1 MILEKLISGY
11 LEMCEF
17 QNNLDRKTVKAYRI
31 DLFQFSEFVGGENV
45 FYSKEMVVHYI
56 HYLNSKNYKVK
67 TVKRKIASVKA
78 FLSYLSYEEIIEM
91 NPFYKIR
98 LKMKEPLVLP
108 KTIPVEVLN
117 DLFQFVYDEKKGC
130 EVGSYKEKEITRDL
144 LVLELL
150 VGTGMRISELCSL
163 KKSDIDIK
171 ENSIK
176 IYGKGAKERVLP
188 VFNDSIWHLVK
199 EYEGLYGKSLSQND
213 YFFINKFNNKL
224 SDQSVRNMIAKYS
237 LRAGISIN
245 ITPHMFRHTF
255 ATMLLESNVDTR
267 YIQQLLGH
275 SNITTTQIYTHITS
289 NKKSEIMKLKNPRDK
304 LRVNKG

>member
-1 MILEKLISGY
+1 
-11 LEMCEF
+11 
-17 QNNLDRKTVKAYRI
+17 
-31 DLFQFSEFVGGENV
+31 
-45 FYSKEMVVHYI
+45 
-56 HYLNSKNYKVK
+56 
-67 TVKRKIASVKA
+67 
-78 FLSYLSYEEIIEM
+78 M

-98 LKMKEPLVLP
+98 LKIKEALILP
-108 KTIPVEVLN
+108 KTIPIEVLN
-117 DLFQFVYDEKKGC
+117 DLFQFVYDEKRRCKI
-130 EVGSYKEKEITRDL
+130 GSYKEKEITRDI

-188 VFNDSIWHLVK
+188 VFNESIWHLVK
-199 EYEGLYGKSLSQND
+199 DYERLYGELLSYND
-213 YFFINKFNNKL
+213 YFFINKFANKL

-237 LRAGISIN
+237 SQAGININ
-245 ITPHMFRHTF
+245 ITPHVFRHTF
-255 ATMLLESNVDTR
+255 ATMLLESDVDTR

-275 SNITTTQIYTHITS
+275 FNITTTQIYTHITS

-304 LRVNKG
+304 LKVLLFI